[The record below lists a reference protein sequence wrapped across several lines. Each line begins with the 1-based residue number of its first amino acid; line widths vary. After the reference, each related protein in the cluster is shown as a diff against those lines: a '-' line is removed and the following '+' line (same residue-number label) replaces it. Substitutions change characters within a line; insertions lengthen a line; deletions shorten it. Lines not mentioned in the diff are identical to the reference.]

1 MAYKLLNIPNDD
13 TQNYPSCRLQFVVGT
28 FGHLTKPTNQNLL
41 KTPKMLS
48 QRLRK
53 DYQNHLGTSVIN
65 SPLSPSFLL
74 ILQLYSGKI
83 FWVILIFTRGC
94 ISIFQSNF
102 KNIALKKYIWFQFKF
117 GRSAFY
123 LFTQTKFTYLYKVFR
138 CRKRKCCYIY
148 WSVHLNVFSSVE
160 NLRLT

>member
-1 MAYKLLNIPNDD
+1 MSPHSLAITLILRAQWDKTMAYKLLNIPNDD

-83 FWVILIFTRGC
+83 FLLGAVFLFFNLILKT
-94 ISIFQSNF
+94 
-102 KNIALKKYIWFQFKF
+102 L
-117 GRSAFY
+117 
-123 LFTQTKFTYLYKVFR
+123 L
-138 CRKRKCCYIY
+138 
-148 WSVHLNVFSSVE
+148 
-160 NLRLT
+160 